1 MKSFSVKAR
10 VTIWFTLLMLLITA
24 ASLGFIITV
33 GGSLMESYSLS
44 RLEETVD
51 DNADEIKFGR
61 DGLDVGDDFE
71 PYAGGAYTLVYSGAG
86 LLLHGRVPPGFNPG
100 EPFLEG
106 EPYIVACP
114 GGDFYLYDRRLDG
127 GALWLRG
134 VLPVSAVG
142 GFPLIAARL
151 AFFILPLLVLLA
163 AGGGYLIA
171 RRAFLPIERIIAAAD
186 AISEGRDLS
195 ARIGLPPR
203 DDEIHRIASS
213 FDNMFRRLEAS
224 FEAEKQFASDASH
237 ELRTPTAVIL
247 AQCEALE
254 KGGRE
259 RDEYAQGIAAIKRQ
273 ALKMSKLIGALLQI
287 TRLEQGTAKA
297 SFEHADLS
305 ELVSVV
311 CRESR
316 LLWKDAALETEIEG
330 GIYADF
336 DVALISRLTG
346 NLLENAFKYGGGLVR
361 VSLRRE
367 PEAIRLCVSDNGPG
381 IPRAELEKIW
391 QRFYRL
397 EKSRSGGGLGLGL
410 ALVKQ
415 IAEIHG
421 AKVTAE
427 SGADGTV
434 FTLLLPVISRG
445 EGETPLTA
453 Y

>member
-1 MKSFSVKAR
+1 MFR
-10 VTIWFTLLMLLITA
+10 VLRNAWVIPDLRKKILYTLLMLLITA

-151 AFFILPLLVLLA
+151 AFFILPLLALLA

-195 ARIGLPPR
+195 ARIGLTRYTGSPPPS
-203 DDEIHRIASS
+203 IIC
-213 FDNMFRRLEAS
+213 
-224 FEAEKQFASDASH
+224 SDA
-237 ELRTPTAVIL
+237 LRPL
-247 AQCEALE
+247 
-254 KGGRE
+254 
-259 RDEYAQGIAAIKRQ
+259 
-273 ALKMSKLIGALLQI
+273 
-287 TRLEQGTAKA
+287 
-297 SFEHADLS
+297 
-305 ELVSVV
+305 
-311 CRESR
+311 
-316 LLWKDAALETEIEG
+316 
-330 GIYADF
+330 
-336 DVALISRLTG
+336 
-346 NLLENAFKYGGGLVR
+346 
-361 VSLRRE
+361 LRRRNSS
-367 PEAIRLCVSDNGPG
+367 PP
-381 IPRAELEKIW
+381 
-391 QRFYRL
+391 
-397 EKSRSGGGLGLGL
+397 
-410 ALVKQ
+410 
-415 IAEIHG
+415 
-421 AKVTAE
+421 
-427 SGADGTV
+427 
-434 FTLLLPVISRG
+434 
-445 EGETPLTA
+445 TPPMSCA
-453 Y
+453 RRRR

>member
-1 MKSFSVKAR
+1 
-10 VTIWFTLLMLLITA
+10 
-24 ASLGFIITV
+24 
-33 GGSLMESYSLS
+33 
-44 RLEETVD
+44 
-51 DNADEIKFGR
+51 
-61 DGLDVGDDFE
+61 
-71 PYAGGAYTLVYSGAG
+71 
-86 LLLHGRVPPGFNPG
+86 
-100 EPFLEG
+100 
-106 EPYIVACP
+106 
-114 GGDFYLYDRRLDG
+114 
-127 GALWLRG
+127 WLRG

-273 ALKMSKLIGALLQI
+273 VLKMSKLIGALLQI

-316 LLWKDAALETEIEG
+316 FLWKDAALETEIEG

-367 PEAIRLCVSDNGPG
+367 PETIRLCVSDNGPG

-415 IAEIHG
+415 IADIHG